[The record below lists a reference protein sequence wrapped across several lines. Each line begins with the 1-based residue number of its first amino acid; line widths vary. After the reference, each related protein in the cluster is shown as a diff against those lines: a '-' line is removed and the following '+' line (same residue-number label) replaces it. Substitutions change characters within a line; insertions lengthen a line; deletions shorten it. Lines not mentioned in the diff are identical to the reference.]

1 MGKEFI
7 MKHVTFAAIVALAFL
22 ALPAVGSA
30 QISFELGLGGGYVMP
45 TGDYKGTGAEYFDGV
60 NYGLANGFGVH
71 AKTRLGLV
79 GLNLTGE
86 IGYAFLSNDGTV
98 SSGGTVEVKHQILS
112 LKVGPE
118 FRFGIPAVPV
128 TPYLGLNVAL
138 NIFSGSTTFQGV
150 SNVSS
155 GTKDMAGATRLGIG
169 GTVGVK
175 VLSFDVAVH
184 YNLHNLTGKS
194 WTGGDNRIDTYTSL
208 NDDKDPAY
216 APLDNKHVV
225 KDPRTI
231 QTLAITVS
239 YMFGI

>member
-1 MGKEFI
+1 
-7 MKHVTFAAIVALAFL
+7 MKRIRFAAIVAAIFL
-22 ALPAVGSA
+22 ILPSASRA

-45 TGDYKGTGAEYFDGV
+45 TGDYKGTAAEYFDGV
-60 NYGLANGFGVH
+60 NYGLANGLGVH
-71 AKTRLGLV
+71 AKTRLGLM

-86 IGYAFLSNDGTV
+86 LGYAFLSNDGTV
-98 SSGGTVEVKHQILS
+98 SSGGSVEVKHQILS
-112 LKVGPE
+112 LKIGPE

-138 NIFSGSTTFQGV
+138 NIFTGSTSFQGV

-155 GTKDMAGATRLGIG
+155 GSHDMGSATRLGIG

-175 VLSFDVAVH
+175 VLSFDIAVQ
-184 YNLHNLTGKS
+184 YNLHNLTGRS

-208 NDDKDPAY
+208 NDDKDPAF
-216 APLDNKHVV
+216 APSDNKHVV
-225 KDPRTI
+225 KDPRAI
-231 QTLAITVS
+231 QTVAITVS